1 MAKKESIQEDQEFIN
16 TVEMFYPQ
24 LRADAVTK
32 DPKWYRYV
40 AARHT
45 KEWGIGVG
53 AYLDLAHRVRNLE
66 GAMKYGVSPTIR
78 YMMKLLEQYD
88 ERDSIPGA
96 ASAAYEWQSEVMRTM
111 DTVTNM
117 LNTFD
122 GLETRL
128 SCYVKLIE
136 HSSEL
141 LKLARGMGN
150 RHLRESV
157 LTLHDALCGTYSED
171 LTIEQAEAIKDA
183 VSQLKDIKWDRQM
196 VRALDKTL
204 RQQGFETVP
213 SDRFIKVE

>member
-1 MAKKESIQEDQEFIN
+1 MAKQESIQDE
-16 TVEMFYPQ
+16 
-24 LRADAVTK
+24 LL
-32 DPKWYRYV
+32 
-40 AARHT
+40 RHT
-45 KEWGIGVG
+45 LEVLYMERDDVRTRHAKEWSIGIG
-53 AYLDLAHRVRNLE
+53 AYHDIYRRVQELE
-66 GAMKYGVSPTIR
+66 SAMRYGVAPAIQHL
-78 YMMKLLEQYD
+78 MKHLERYD

-122 GLETRL
+122 GLGTRL

-183 VSQLKDIKWDRQM
+183 VSRLKDVKWDRRM

>member
-32 DPKWYRYV
+32 DPKWYRYG
-40 AARHT
+40 APRYT
-45 KEWGIGVG
+45 KEWVIGVG

-66 GAMKYGVSPTIR
+66 GAMKYGVSPTMQ
-78 YMMKLLEQYD
+78 YMMKLLERYD

-183 VSQLKDIKWDRQM
+183 VSRLKDVKWDRQM